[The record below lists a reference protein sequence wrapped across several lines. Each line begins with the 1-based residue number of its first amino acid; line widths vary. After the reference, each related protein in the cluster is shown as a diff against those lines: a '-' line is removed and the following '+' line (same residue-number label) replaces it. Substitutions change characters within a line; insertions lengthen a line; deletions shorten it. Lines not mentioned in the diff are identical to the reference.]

1 MKKNTQAVILNSF
14 YTQVHTV
21 WTRKPNLELYDSKTS
36 KVNEVGEA
44 IHEVYDSKGD
54 ILFGGEKI
62 KIKPVR
68 NLGGHNIEQYEIHAK
83 KGFYFC
89 RFDLSF

>member
-1 MKKNTQAVILNSF
+1 MD
-14 YTQVHTV
+14 YQVSYGL
-21 WTRKPNLELYDSKTS
+21 KIS

-54 ILFGGEKI
+54 ILFGDEKVQ
-62 KIKPVR
+62 IKPVR

-83 KGFYFC
+83 KGFSSQCAFC
-89 RFDLSF
+89 LIYRIFHILCII